1 MKAIAILIHHCRWV
15 LIPVKLFF
23 SQVGRIVQCEFGALL
38 QGDCYTHKQDFPHQQ
53 LLSAGRLPCECEV
66 NLKGVATGR
75 SFLLK
80 LTTHGVSGLAPQ
92 AACSTCME
100 LAHSHRN
107 SGLQSDV
114 SPRRKLWS
122 SLYTHRL
129 PGKLSK
135 SIFGVCHWYVV
146 IHVQKLHMHI
156 CFGSYEVLVVNLGF
170 ISVDNCSACFVY

>member
-15 LIPVKLFF
+15 LIPVKLFL

-38 QGDCYTHKQDFPHQQ
+38 QGDCYTHKQDFLHQQ
-53 LLSAGRLPCECEV
+53 LLSAGQLPCECEV

-92 AACSTCME
+92 TACSTCME
-100 LAHSHRN
+100 PAHSHRN
-107 SGLQSDV
+107 CLQSDV
-114 SPRRKLWS
+114 SQGGS
-122 SLYTHRL
+122 CSQSLYTHRL

-135 SIFGVCHWYVV
+135 FIYGVCHWYGV

-156 CFGSYEVLVVNLGF
+156 CFGSDEVLVVNLVF